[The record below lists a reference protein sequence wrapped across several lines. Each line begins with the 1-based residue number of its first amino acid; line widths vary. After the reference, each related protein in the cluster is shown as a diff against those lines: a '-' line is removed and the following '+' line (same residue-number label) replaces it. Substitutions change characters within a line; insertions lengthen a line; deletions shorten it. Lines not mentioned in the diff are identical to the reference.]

1 MLDMKKI
8 FMVAVALLCLSGTAV
23 AQRHIEFRWHGIY
36 LVGDV
41 TYGMNV
47 NRAVGEGCMVGDTL
61 SAIMPTFTAGY
72 QFRKEAGV
80 GLGFSYVADPT
91 GAYTQMPLFVE
102 LRSHYLRSRLTPYTV
117 MQVGYTLP
125 LGLSSQPN
133 PISNK
138 IEEGGLYVGFEV
150 GGRYAISRSTAI
162 AVHASYRLLQSNS
175 VIRSM
180 EGVSLLADPVVLH
193 VVGGGVSF
201 YFGN

>member
-1 MLDMKKI
+1 MKKL
-8 FMVAVALLCLSGTAV
+8 FFAFVVMVTLCGSAA

-47 NRAVGEGCMVGDTL
+47 NRTVAEGCVVGDTL
-61 SAIMPTFTAGY
+61 SAFMPTFSAGY

-102 LRSHYLRSRLTPYTV
+102 LRSHYLRSRLAPYTV
-117 MQVGYTLP
+117 LQAGYSLP

-133 PISNK
+133 PVSNK
-138 IEEGGLYVGFEV
+138 IEEGGLYVGIEV
-150 GGRYAISRSTAI
+150 GGRYAINRSTAV

-175 VIRSM
+175 VVRSM
-180 EGVSLLADPVVLH
+180 EGVSMLAEPVVLH